1 MSEIKGQLLGVILV
15 VVVFGAVAGVMLNAF
30 NKAAAN
36 TYNKIATDNTITP
49 VNPDTSSNI
58 GNLVF

>member
-15 VVVFGAVAGVMLNAF
+15 VAVFGAVAGVLVSAF

-36 TYNKIATDNTITP
+36 TYDKVSTDAAITP
-49 VNPDTSSNI
+49 TNPVKAAGPGSLT
-58 GNLVF
+58 F